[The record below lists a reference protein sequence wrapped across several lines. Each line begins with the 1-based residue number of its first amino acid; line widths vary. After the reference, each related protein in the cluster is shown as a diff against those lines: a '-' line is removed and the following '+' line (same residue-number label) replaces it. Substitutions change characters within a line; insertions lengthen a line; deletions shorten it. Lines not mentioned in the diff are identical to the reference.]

1 MSTRINLLP
10 WREAARKRRQQ
21 RFYGMLG
28 AAVVVG
34 ALVWGGVH
42 MYFAGRIDYQQER
55 NDLLRTE
62 ISRLDQRIAKIR
74 KLEET
79 KQRLISRM
87 EVIQKLQHGRPQIVH
102 LFEQWSETLPDG
114 LYLDKLVEKDDSITI
129 DGLAE
134 SNARV
139 SSYMENLNGSPWMT
153 DPDLTVIEVEERNGR
168 RVSDFT
174 LKVRETA
181 ADNKADGEGDA
192 G

>member
-28 AAVVVG
+28 AAVAAG
-34 ALVWGGVH
+34 ALIWGGVH
-42 MYFAGRIDYQQER
+42 MHFAGRIDYQEQR
-55 NDLLRTE
+55 NDLLRAE

-87 EVIQKLQHGRPQIVH
+87 EVIQKLQQGRPRIVH
-102 LFEQWSETLPDG
+102 LFEQWSETLPEG
-114 LYLDKLVEKDDSITI
+114 VYLDSLVEKGDTITI

-139 SSYMENLNGSPWMT
+139 SSYMENLHGSPWMA
-153 DPDLTVIEVEERNGR
+153 DPDLTVIEVRQSNGR

-181 ADNKADGEGDA
+181 AEDEADGEGDA

>member
-21 RFYGMLG
+21 RFYAMLG
-28 AAVVVG
+28 AAAMIG
-34 ALVWGGVH
+34 ALIWGGVH